1 MPKSVRQLQE
11 GAFTALK
18 SAVKKAIA
26 ERTRLGLPVYVWK
39 DGKVVDLN
47 APKRRTSAKR
57 AKSTAAGKKASAKN
71 SAARK
76 AIAKKAR

>member
-11 GAFTALK
+11 HAFTALK

-47 APKRRTSAKR
+47 APKRRATAKQ
-57 AKSTAAGKKASAKN
+57 AKSATPRKKASAK
-71 SAARK
+71 K
-76 AIAKKAR
+76 GVAKKAVSGKTR